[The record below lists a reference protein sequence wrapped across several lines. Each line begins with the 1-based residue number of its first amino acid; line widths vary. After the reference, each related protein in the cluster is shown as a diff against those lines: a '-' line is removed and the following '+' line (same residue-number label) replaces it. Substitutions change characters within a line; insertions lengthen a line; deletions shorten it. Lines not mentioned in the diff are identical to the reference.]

1 MTSYSVNLPLQL
13 QEEVEKCALVQGIPP
28 DQFILWA
35 VAEKVA
41 VLQHQFPDR
50 SLPHITYRTG
60 ASGSPVA
67 VIRGTRIR
75 VQTIAIATHQ
85 WGMSPQQLA
94 EEYGLTE
101 TQINDALL
109 FYTAHQTEIDRA
121 IAAEQEME
129 TFVMSRINKGNYE
142 KETKM
147 PYIL

>member
-1 MTSYSVNLPLQL
+1 MASYSVNLPLQL
-13 QEEVEKCALVQGIPP
+13 QEEVEKCAMGQGIPL

-41 VLQHQFPDR
+41 VLQHQFHDP
-50 SLPHITYRTG
+50 SFPHITYRTG

-85 WGMSPQQLA
+85 WGMSPNQLA
-94 EEYGLTE
+94 EEYGLSE

-109 FYTAHQTEIDRA
+109 FYTAHQTEIDSA

-129 TFVMSRINKGNYE
+129 AANV
-142 KETKM
+142 
-147 PYIL
+147 

>member
-1 MTSYSVNLPLQL
+1 MASYSVNLPLQL
-13 QEEVEKCALVQGIPP
+13 QEEVEKCARGQGIPP

-41 VLQHQFPDR
+41 VLQHQFHDR
-50 SLPHITYRTG
+50 SFPHITYRTG

-101 TQINDALL
+101 AQINDALL

-129 TFVMSRINKGNYE
+129 TFVMSRIKGNYE

>member
-1 MTSYSVNLPLQL
+1 MASYSVNLPLQL
-13 QEEVEKCALVQGIPP
+13 QEEVEKCALGQGISL

-41 VLQHQFPDR
+41 VLQHQCPDR
-50 SLPHITYRTG
+50 NFPHITYRTG

-75 VQTIAIATHQ
+75 VQTIAIAAHQ
-85 WGMSPQQLA
+85 WGMSPKQLA

-101 TQINDALL
+101 AQINDALL

-121 IAAEQEME
+121 IATEQEME
-129 TFVMSRINKGNYE
+129 AVNV
-142 KETKM
+142 
-147 PYIL
+147 